1 MFQRLFLLTMRLL
14 GLVASVAL
22 LLMMLLTFADV
33 IGRYGFH
40 RSIFGTAEFVEYLM
54 VVTIFAG
61 IALTT
66 ATNDHI
72 TISMFD
78 GLFGG
83 RAAELRRWSIV
94 LFSIGTYLFIT
105 WELLEHAFDLLGT
118 DKRSTVL
125 NLPLWVQPMGAA
137 ALMSIGGVLLISGA
151 IWSRGRF
158 ERLRGELF
166 RSGGPGPVGT

>member
-1 MFQRLFLLTMRLL
+1 MFRRLFLLTMRLL
-14 GLVASVAL
+14 GLVSSLAL
-22 LLMMLLTFADV
+22 LAMMLLTFTDV

-40 RSIFGTAEFVEYLM
+40 HSIFGTAEFVEYLM

-61 IALTT
+61 VALTT

-72 TISMFD
+72 TITMFD

-83 RAAELRRWSIV
+83 RAAEFRRWSIV
-94 LFSIGTYLFIT
+94 AFSIGTYLFIT
-105 WELLEHAFDLLGT
+105 WELLQHAFDLLGT

-125 NLPLWVQPMGAA
+125 DLPLWVQPMAA
-137 ALMSIGGVLLISGA
+137 AVLMSVGGVLLISGTV
-151 IWSRGRF
+151 WSRGHF

-166 RSGGPGPVGT
+166 RSSGHGG